1 MNMGTTARLQA
12 VRQTENGFYFTDGE
26 SEILLPRSEIPG
38 DWALGTEAE
47 LFLYRDSED
56 RPTAT
61 RRRPE
66 AEVGQSALLEVV
78 ATGPVGAFVRWGL
91 LKDLLIPHSEQA
103 VPLAVG
109 QKVLTM
115 VLLDEA
121 TDRIYGTTK
130 LTRHLSKDLSG
141 FRLGQQV
148 SARVW
153 KLHDQG
159 WTVLVE
165 HRWQGL
171 IYRNETSRTLKPGEE
186 LTAWVFGLRDDG
198 KVDLRL
204 RPQGFSAANP
214 DAEAR
219 ILEALEKTGGR
230 LRLTDRSAPEE
241 IQALLGLS
249 KKAFKTACGTLLKR
263 GLVAFEPDA
272 IVISTKE
279 AGSSS

>member
-1 MNMGTTARLQA
+1 MNMGTTQRLRA

-26 SEILLPRSEIPG
+26 SEILLPRSEVPTDWGPG
-38 DWALGTEAE
+38 IEAD
-47 LFLYRDSED
+47 LFVYRDSED

-66 AEVGQSALLEVV
+66 AEVGQCAVLEVV
-78 ATGPVGAFVRWGL
+78 DTGSMGAFARWGL

-103 VPLAVG
+103 APLAVG
-109 QKVLTM
+109 QKALVL

-121 TDRIYGTTK
+121 TDRLYGTTK
-130 LTRHLSKDLSG
+130 ITSHLSRDVSR
-141 FRLGQQV
+141 FRQGQPV
-148 SARVW
+148 SCRVW

-171 IYRNETSRTLKPGEE
+171 IYRNETARPLRPGEP
-186 LTAWVFGLRDDG
+186 LQAWVSQVREDG
-198 KVDLRL
+198 KLDLRL

-214 DAEAR
+214 DAQAR
-219 ILEALEKTGGR
+219 ILDALARAGGR
-230 LRLTDRSAPEE
+230 LGLTDQSAPAE

-249 KKAFKTACGTLLKR
+249 KKAFKTACGTLYKR
-263 GLVAFEPDA
+263 GLIRLSPDS
-272 IVISTKE
+272 ISTSTKE
-279 AGSSS
+279 GGSSD

>member
-1 MNMGTTARLQA
+1 MNMGTTMRLTAARE
-12 VRQTENGFYFTDGE
+12 TDNGLYFTDGE
-26 SEILLPRSEIPG
+26 SEILLPRSEIPEDG
-38 DWALGTEAE
+38 KPGMELD

-66 AEVGQSALLEVV
+66 AEVGQCAFLEV
-78 ATGPVGAFVRWGL
+78 ADAGPIGAFVRWGL

-109 QKVLTM
+109 HKAVVL
-115 VLLDEA
+115 VLLDEG
-121 TDRIYGTTK
+121 TDRLYGTTK
-130 LTRHLSKDLSG
+130 LTNHLSKDLSG
-141 FRLGQQV
+141 FRLGQEV
-148 SARVW
+148 GCRVW

-171 IYRNETSRTLKPGEE
+171 VYRNESPRALTPGEFFK
-186 LTAWVFGLRDDG
+186 AWIYNLRPDG
-198 KVDLRL
+198 KIDVRL

-219 ILEALEKTGGR
+219 VLEALERSGGR
-230 LRLTDRSAPEE
+230 LALTDKSSPED
-241 IQALLGLS
+241 IQALVGLS
-249 KKAFKTACGTLLKR
+249 KKAFKTACGTLFKR
-263 GLVAFEPDA
+263 GLIRWEPDA
-272 IVISTKE
+272 VTSVKADGIS
-279 AGSSS
+279 G